1 MPSPLLAWLIWFSYR
16 AGKNNAS
23 VTTAQAAT
31 DSATAITEKAEAMA
45 QAQADKPAPEDGVL
59 ARLDGTD
66 AEVGDFSPAAFS
78 PSGFGSTGIHLSQDA
93 WPTTL
98 MS

>member
-1 MPSPLLAWLIWFSYR
+1 MSQYVTIGGGVIALAFVSWLIWFSYR

-45 QAQADKPAPEDGVL
+45 QAQADKPATTDAVL
-59 ARLDGTD
+59 TRLDG
-66 AEVGDFSPAAFS
+66 
-78 PSGFGSTGIHLSQDA
+78 GSA
-93 WPTTL
+93 
-98 MS
+98 

>member
-1 MPSPLLAWLIWFSYR
+1 MSQYVYIGGGVIALAFVAWLIWFSYR

-45 QAQADKPAPEDGVL
+45 QAQADKPATEDGVL
-59 ARLDGTD
+59 DRLDKGT
-66 AEVGDFSPAAFS
+66 A
-78 PSGFGSTGIHLSQDA
+78 
-93 WPTTL
+93 
-98 MS
+98 

>member
-1 MPSPLLAWLIWFSYR
+1 MIQYLYIGGGVIALAFVAWLIWFSYR

-45 QAQADKPAPEDGVL
+45 QAQADKPATTDAVL
-59 ARLDGTD
+59 ARLDGD
-66 AEVGDFSPAAFS
+66 SA
-78 PSGFGSTGIHLSQDA
+78 
-93 WPTTL
+93 
-98 MS
+98 

>member
-1 MPSPLLAWLIWFSYR
+1 MSQYVTIGGGVIALAFASWLIWFSYR

-45 QAQADKPAPEDGVL
+45 QAQADKPATADAVL
-59 ARLDGTD
+59 ARLDG
-66 AEVGDFSPAAFS
+66 
-78 PSGFGSTGIHLSQDA
+78 GSA
-93 WPTTL
+93 
-98 MS
+98 

>member
-1 MPSPLLAWLIWFSYR
+1 MSQYVTIGGGIIALAFVSWLIWFSYR

-45 QAQADKPAPEDGVL
+45 QAQADKPATTDGVL
-59 ARLDGTD
+59 ARLDG
-66 AEVGDFSPAAFS
+66 
-78 PSGFGSTGIHLSQDA
+78 GSA
-93 WPTTL
+93 
-98 MS
+98 